1 MGATVL
7 EFHVVF
13 DQQMFGPDAKASL
26 TIEQTRTLVKGVRE
40 IESALSNP
48 VRKNDTAGYADLKK
62 MFGKSLAI
70 NKALKVGHRIELAD
84 LESKKPADQGISA
97 AEFQKV
103 IGKKITREL
112 AAYSFLNYKDLE

>member
-1 MGATVL
+1 
-7 EFHVVF
+7 
-13 DQQMFGPDAKASL
+13 
-26 TIEQTRTLVKGVRE
+26 
-40 IESALSNP
+40 
-48 VRKNDTAGYADLKK
+48 

-103 IGKKITREL
+103 IGKKITREAGVSSIFIFKL
-112 AAYSFLNYKDLE
+112 